1 MFLLDVCLCV
11 WAGIWFVLTS
21 VQCQVAVLVSV
32 SPRALTLLVS
42 NERAGPSTVTSNLW
56 LQISSKMWLLSG
68 CCWKQS
74 IFVYWNSM
82 SFKPRAAYGCLKYR
96 CLQVEDAQE
105 SACLVAFSCQTRDI
119 LEDRPAIKNRK
130 NAQTC
135 LDVPLVTDYSSLAYY
150 HPFFQGCGDVKK
162 HVCACSQLL
171 SFGKSCGNTGWS
183 ISD

>member
-1 MFLLDVCLCV
+1 M
-11 WAGIWFVLTS
+11 
-21 VQCQVAVLVSV
+21 
-32 SPRALTLLVS
+32 
-42 NERAGPSTVTSNLW
+42 
-56 LQISSKMWLLSG
+56 
-68 CCWKQS
+68 
-74 IFVYWNSM
+74 
-82 SFKPRAAYGCLKYR
+82 
-96 CLQVEDAQE
+96 EDAQE

-171 SFGKSCGNTGWS
+171 PLANLVEIQAGVSQTRDNCTGFKLDSGKALKICESQGMWDPRSFRAFRFVSNPFS
-183 ISD
+183 LLLFHQD